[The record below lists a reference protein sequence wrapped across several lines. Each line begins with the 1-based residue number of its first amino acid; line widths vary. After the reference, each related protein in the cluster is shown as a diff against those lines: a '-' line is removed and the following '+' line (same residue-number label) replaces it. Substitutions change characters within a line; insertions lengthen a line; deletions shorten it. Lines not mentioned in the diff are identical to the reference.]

1 MRLFFSVLIVLC
13 LFFSCSDKNK
23 TQIDVSTVKVD
34 FLVKRHEIDFYNA
47 NEKTLKKV
55 KEKYPF
61 LFPASFTDS
70 LALSKIEDKDEQELY
85 KESQKIYSNFKDVDE
100 QLNLVFK
107 YIKYYNKNFRA
118 PNVVT
123 MLTNIDYA
131 NRLIYA
137 DSVLLIS
144 LDAYLGKLHPFYAD
158 YPNYIKENNTK
169 QNIIVDVA
177 KAIIKKQ
184 ISTNLDRSFL
194 GKILF
199 EGKKMHL
206 LDLYLPSVSEKL
218 KIGYTPEKL
227 KWAKDNEEN
236 IWKYFVEKNL
246 LYSTNTNLNKR
257 FIDNAPFSKF
267 YLEADQMSP
276 GKIGVWIGWQIV
288 KSFMHNND
296 VSLQELINIKPED
309 LFKKSKYKP
318 KK

>member
-1 MRLFFSVLIVLC
+1 MRFFFSVLIVLC

-23 TQIDVSTVKVD
+23 TQIDVSTIKVD

-61 LFPASFTDS
+61 LFPTSFTDS
-70 LALSKIEDKDEQELY
+70 LALLKIEDKDEQELY
-85 KESQKIYSNFKDVDE
+85 NESQKIYSNFKDVDE
-100 QLNLVFK
+100 QLNVLFK
-107 YIKYYNKNFRA
+107 HIKYYNKNFRA

-131 NRLIYA
+131 NRIIYA

-177 KAIIKKQ
+177 KAIVKKQ

-206 LDLYLPSVSEKL
+206 LDLYLPSVSDKL

-288 KSFMHNND
+288 KSFMQNND
-296 VSLQELINIKPED
+296 VSLQELIDIKPED
-309 LFKKSKYKP
+309 LFIKSKYKP